1 MKKYSPTA
9 VTDIARIRPAG
20 FSGDLEGPGAVK
32 SLLPRHLQITND
44 TAPEPRPLRNYFY
57 GLATF
62 FFWSFHTSNSFYFC
76 SDGCVDL
83 DVTVNE
89 DLVQQNLA
97 ARLFS

>member
-32 SLLPRHLQITND
+32 SPLPRHLQITND

-62 FFWSFHTSNSFYFC
+62 FFLVISYF
-76 SDGCVDL
+76 
-83 DVTVNE
+83 E
-89 DLVQQNLA
+89 FF
-97 ARLFS
+97 LFLL

>member
-1 MKKYSPTA
+1 
-9 VTDIARIRPAG
+9 
-20 FSGDLEGPGAVK
+20 
-32 SLLPRHLQITND
+32 LQ
-44 TAPEPRPLRNYFY
+44 L
-57 GLATF
+57 